1 MSYKFYMQKSEVQ
14 SAPIYDIETQFAGL
28 HVLGVSGLNSFGKV
42 KNVYEMSYAEEE
54 LVDLTYPT
62 TPILDQTI
70 INFHFC
76 IVGTN
81 IQTVKDLFIDF
92 ATNNIIYYWD
102 TNNNKRVKLYRVDE
116 FSESLIVI
124 RDNID
129 YFEATI
135 AYKNVK
141 GYTDTSC
148 FSSTW
153 SVTAGE
159 TLVFPLS
166 GHSPLTVSTYVYWG
180 DGTYTTIAANTNL
193 GTSGVS
199 HTYTS
204 AGDYT
209 IIVQNANN
217 QMPFFSL
224 QTPITSRDNLKSLD
238 TPFLTMYNGGNII
251 TVLNGLCESAS
262 NLTSICEN
270 LFLLNQQGTS
280 LFESFSFC
288 SKLATLPQR
297 LLYYLPL
304 LTSVDSC
311 FSGTLI
317 TSIPNN
323 FFRYNTALTNVSAC
337 FSACTVLA
345 SCPYYLFRYNLLITD
360 FSNTFASCP
369 KLVYNSDIFCDEATE
384 KTTRFASVTPNFTS
398 CFNRATESHTEIGV
412 VPELWS
418 YTYTGTPTS
427 TTCFYG
433 AGNAATSVS
442 NYTSIPYS
450 WGGSTLFSYSNPV
463 ISDVTLE
470 GCTAVMTLTID
481 TSYYATL
488 TSTGY
493 SLDAGA
499 DTPITPVK
507 TVDGAF
513 FDTYTATVTITGLSN
528 NTAHSIRMF
537 FVYNGATHS
546 TINTVFTT
554 LEVGVNE
561 AVFEFTIYVDAIT
574 ENGSAK
580 LFYLPFSGTAP
591 STDTIIYWDT
601 YYDVENGTTTSTT
614 ITANSTIS
622 AYPSHSYTTSG
633 IGYKHIKI
641 YNSACVMPKFGCISP
656 AANFHITT
664 IDTPMYKMYN
674 GATPIIALNY
684 LFYGQSQLLSVCA
697 DIFDNNT
704 IAMNSLQYAFTDCSS
719 LGEIPANIF
728 DKLTSL
734 SQVTGI
740 FKNCT
745 SLTELPTDLFRYN
758 VNIDG
763 FYESFRGCTS
773 LISVPDLFFRYNLKA
788 HNFNQCFLYCDNLC
802 INADIFCDDES
813 ERGLRFSTSG
823 LYDSTTAPTFYK
835 MFFRY
840 SNGSFALSGTAP
852 QLTDYIFTYDA
863 RSSDC
868 FGGRGNN
875 ANTIT
880 NYSTLGAW
888 K

>member
-1 MSYKFYMQKSEVQ
+1 MQKSEVQ

-141 GYTDTSC
+141 GYTDSSG
-148 FSSTW
+148 FNSTW

-159 TLVFPLS
+159 TLVFPFS
-166 GHSPLTVSTYVYWG
+166 GYSPLLVSTYIYWG
-180 DGTYTTIAANTNL
+180 DGTSTTIAANTNL

-199 HTYTS
+199 HTYTT
-204 AGDYT
+204 AGNYT
-209 IIVQNANN
+209 IVVKNENN

-224 QTPITSRDNLKSLD
+224 QTPITSRANLTSLD
-238 TPFLTMYNGGNII
+238 TPFLTMYNGGSVI
-251 TVLNGLCESAS
+251 TVLNGLCESAT
-262 NLTSICEN
+262 NLVSICEN

-280 LFESFSFC
+280 LFESFSGC

-317 TSIPNN
+317 TSVPNN

-337 FSACTVLA
+337 FSLCSVLA
-345 SCPYYLFRYNLLITD
+345 TVPYYLFRYNLLITD
-360 FSNTFASCP
+360 FSNTFSTCP
-369 KLVYNSDIFCDEATE
+369 KLVYNSDIFCDETTE
-384 KTTRFASVTPNFTS
+384 KTTRFASVTPDFTS
-398 CFNRATESHTEIGV
+398 CFNMASETHTEVGIA
-412 VPELWS
+412 PELWS
-418 YTYTGTPTS
+418 YTYASTPTS
-427 TTCFYG
+427 TTCFS
-433 AGNAATSVS
+433 GNGNDATSVS

-450 WGGSTLFSYSNPV
+450 WGGSTLFSYGNTV
-463 ISDVTLE
+463 ISNVTLD
-470 GCTAVMTLTID
+470 GCTAAMTLTID

-488 TSTGY
+488 TSAGY
-493 SLDAGA
+493 SLDVGA

-507 TVDGAF
+507 TVDGTF
-513 FDTYTATVTITGLSN
+513 FDTYTATVTITGLEN
-528 NTAHSIRMF
+528 NTSHSIRMF
-537 FVYNGATHS
+537 FVYNGVTHS

-554 LEVGVNE
+554 KQVIVDE
-561 AVFEFTIYVDAIT
+561 AMFEFTIWVDEILS
-574 ENGSAK
+574 NGSPK

-591 STDTIIYWDT
+591 STDTIIYWDFANDET
-601 YYDVENGTTTSTT
+601 DTTT
-614 ITANSTIS
+614 ITANSTIL
-622 AYPSHSYTTSG
+622 AYPSHSYVASG
-633 IGYKHIKI
+633 AREYKQIKI
-641 YNSACVMPKFGCISP
+641 YNSAAVMPKFGCISP
-656 AANFHITT
+656 AVNFHITT

-674 GATPIIALNY
+674 GATPIITLDY
-684 LFYGQSQLLSVCA
+684 LFYGQSQLLSICA
-697 DIFDNNT
+697 DVFDNNT
-704 IAMNSLQYAFTDCSS
+704 TAMSSLQYAFSDCSS
-719 LGEIPANIF
+719 LGEIPETIF
-728 DKLTSL
+728 DKLISL
-734 SQVTGI
+734 SQVSGLL
-740 FKNCT
+740 KNCT

-763 FYESFRGCTS
+763 FYALCRGCTS
-773 LISVPDLFFRYNLKA
+773 LITVPDLFFRYNLKA
-788 HNFNQCFLYCDNLC
+788 DNFNDCFLYCDNLC
-802 INADIFCDDES
+802 INADLFCDDAS

-823 LYDSTTAPTFYK
+823 LYNSTSAPTFYR

-840 SNGSFALSGTAP
+840 TNKSFAIGGTAP
-852 QLTDYIFTYDA
+852 QLTDYVFIPYTP
-863 RSSDC
+863 RITSC
-868 FGGRGNN
+868 FGGHGNN